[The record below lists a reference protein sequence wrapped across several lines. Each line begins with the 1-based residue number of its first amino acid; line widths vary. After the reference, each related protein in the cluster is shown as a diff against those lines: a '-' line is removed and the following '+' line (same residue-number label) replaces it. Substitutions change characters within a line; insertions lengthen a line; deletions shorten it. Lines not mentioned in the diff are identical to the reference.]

1 MRNFAL
7 AVLSILAVA
16 SCSHP
21 SPPQGRWE
29 GHFESDEAMIVARL
43 EIGADGKVRVSAP
56 DLLDIGAA
64 SDEDREGMRR
74 RLADDLAQGWDEVAP
89 RAMDFDGGVFRKPG
103 GVAPQAVWDAKA
115 KTMQLIVYPGAQ
127 PSIRIAMRRV
137 NEFSDNPWSAGAIQ

>member
-7 AVLSILAVA
+7 AVLSVLAVA

-29 GHFESDEAMIVARL
+29 GHYESDDAMIVARL

-56 DLLDIGAA
+56 DLLDIAGA
-64 SDEDREGMRR
+64 SDEDRQAMRQ
-74 RLADDLAQGWDEVAP
+74 RLAEDLAQGWDEVAP

-103 GVAPQAVWDAKA
+103 GVAPQAIWDAKSR
-115 KTMQLIVYPGAQ
+115 TMQLVVYLGARSALNI
-127 PSIRIAMRRV
+127 PMRAV
-137 NEFSDNPWSAGAIQ
+137 GDFSDNPWSK